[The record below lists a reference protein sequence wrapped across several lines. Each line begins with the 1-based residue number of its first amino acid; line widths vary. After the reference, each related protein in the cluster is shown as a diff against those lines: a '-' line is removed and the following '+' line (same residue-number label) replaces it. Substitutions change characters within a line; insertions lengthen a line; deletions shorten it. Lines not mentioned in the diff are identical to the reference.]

1 MCTRVVNTSCKQHF
15 LKKSV
20 GKSCKQNCEQKLWTK
35 FKNIIGNTS
44 LNKSYEQFM
53 TMPWTASH
61 EQVNE
66 QVMKNSLTSGNSWK
80 SFEPVMN
87 KIWTIRDRRDYY
99 SGWVYGVG
107 SPQLVGVVAGAWTE
121 LVDNPKEK
129 W

>member
-1 MCTRVVNTSCKQHF
+1 MNNS
-15 LKKSV
+15 
-20 GKSCKQNCEQKLWTK
+20 W
-35 FKNIIGNTS
+35 
-44 LNKSYEQFM
+44 
-53 TMPWTASH
+53 PSH

-66 QVMKNSLTSGNSWK
+66 QVVKNSLTSGNSWK

-121 LVDNPKEK
+121 LGDNPKEK